1 MNYSGWR
8 LSWSSM
14 CFGTGDKFNKCIEKN
29 TFNKTDILAISENK
43 SINAKSFYINKVRG
57 VVQSLEIDVGAITQY
72 YLTTMEIS
80 LNTHNNLSYT
90 VAMMD
95 PRIQIFSR
103 SPDTLPRSWFRIA
116 EGQSGIVQFY
126 LRVKRLWYK
135 CSEFMH
141 CICRPQDMRN

>member
-1 MNYSGWR
+1 MNDTGWR
-8 LSWSSM
+8 LPWSSM
-14 CFGTGDKFNKCIEKN
+14 CSGTGDKFTNCIEKN
-29 TFNKTDILAISENK
+29 TFNKTDIFAKSQNK

-80 LNTHNNLSYT
+80 LNTKNNLSYT

-103 SPDTLPRSWFRIA
+103 SPDTLPRSWFKIQK
-116 EGQSGIVQFY
+116 EQSGTVLFH
-126 LRVKRLWYK
+126 LRV
-135 CSEFMH
+135 
-141 CICRPQDMRN
+141 

>member
-1 MNYSGWR
+1 MNDTGWR
-8 LSWSSM
+8 LSWPSM
-14 CFGTGDKFNKCIEKN
+14 CSETGDKFNKCIEKN

-80 LNTHNNLSYT
+80 LNTKNNLSYT

-103 SPDTLPRSWFRIA
+103 SP
-116 EGQSGIVQFY
+116 EHEYEYIV
-126 LRVKRLWYK
+126 VKSRWVEVK
-135 CSEFMH
+135 SECTH
-141 CICRPQDMRN
+141 LLK

>member
-1 MNYSGWR
+1 MNDTGWR
-8 LSWSSM
+8 LPWSSM
-14 CFGTGDKFNKCIEKN
+14 CSGTGDKFTNCIEKN
-29 TFNKTDILAISENK
+29 TFNRTDIFAKSQNK

-80 LNTHNNLSYT
+80 LNTKNNLSFT

-103 SPDTLPRSWFRIA
+103 SPDTLPRSWFKVA
-116 EGQSGIVQFY
+116 QGQSGTVQFH
-126 LRVKRLWYK
+126 LRVKQLCNK
-135 CSEFMH
+135 
-141 CICRPQDMRN
+141 